1 MGKGAWWAT
10 AHGVAQ
16 ESDKTER
23 LTLSLSMSG
32 IPSQSLN
39 QWTESGETY
48 QKLVSG
54 KWVHV
59 ERMSLST
66 MSPQGGFPT
75 VEANPTELTSSVVTL
90 GPESSSL

>member
-48 QKLVSG
+48 QKLLFQESG
-54 KWVHV
+54 S
-59 ERMSLST
+59 M
-66 MSPQGGFPT
+66 
-75 VEANPTELTSSVVTL
+75 
-90 GPESSSL
+90 